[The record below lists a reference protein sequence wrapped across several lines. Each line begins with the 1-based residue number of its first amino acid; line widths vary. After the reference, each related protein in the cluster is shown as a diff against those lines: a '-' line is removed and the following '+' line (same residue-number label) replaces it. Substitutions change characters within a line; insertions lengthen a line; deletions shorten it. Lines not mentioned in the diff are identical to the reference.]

1 MKRKSILSTM
11 GRLTLG
17 VALGAAM
24 TAGTT
29 IGALA
34 ESTPTGGVQHIIDC
48 FHLLL
53 TDSAA
58 HARECSPSTVPAWDP
73 LVPTSGGGPN
83 CTPVAESGVLAV
95 PPRAVNVASLGA
107 GSEFLPRIQA
117 GGFLL
122 TSEINPCCQQSM
134 LTAPVAVDG
143 VLVASLED
151 FAPTFRPA
159 NNARTLAYLCP
170 E

>member
-53 TDSAA
+53 SDSAA

-73 LVPTSGGGPN
+73 LVPTTGGGPN
-83 CTPVAESGVLAV
+83 CVVYGSLMNTRV
-95 PPRAVNVASLGA
+95 PGIEIASLGSGRDYLPNVAPA
-107 GSEFLPRIQA
+107 GQ
-117 GGFLL
+117 LL
-122 TSEINPCCQQSM
+122 AVRDPCCPDAM
-134 LTAPVAVDG
+134 RAPLPTDN
-143 VLVASLED
+143 LVASLD
-151 FAPTFRPA
+151 AFDGLPGSSSKLDHPTL
-159 NNARTLAYLCP
+159 LAGC
-170 E
+170 